1 MPLVDFSQLPDDAR
15 VWVFGSDRP
24 LNDSQRTRLL
34 AIVDDHLARWTAHG
48 APLTCAREWTEN
60 QFLTIGVD
68 QRTEGASGCSID
80 ALFHTLQQLERD
92 LDISLV
98 GGGRVFY
105 RTRNGDVN
113 AVDREEFFGLA
124 ERGAISRETP
134 VFDTTVTTL
143 GDWRSRFEGPA
154 AGSWHGQLLPADGR

>member
-1 MPLVDFSQLPDDAR
+1 MALVDFEELPDDAR

-24 LNDSQRTRLL
+24 LNDVQRARLL
-34 AIVDDHLARWTAHG
+34 AVVDDHLARWTAHG

-60 QFLTIGVD
+60 RFLTIGVD
-68 QRTEGASGCSID
+68 QRNEGASGCSID
-80 ALFHTLQQLERD
+80 ALYRTLQQLERE
-92 LDISLV
+92 LGAALV
-98 GGGRVFY
+98 GGGRIFY

-124 ERGAISRETP
+124 ERGAITGRTR

-143 GDWRSRFEGPA
+143 GEWRARFEGPA
-154 AGSWHGQLLPADGR
+154 SGSWHSELLPAGG

>member
-1 MPLVDFSQLPDDAR
+1 MPLVDFKQLPDDAR

-24 LNDSQRTRLL
+24 LDDKQQARLF
-34 AIVDDHLARWTAHG
+34 AIVDEYLAQWKAHG
-48 APLTCAREWTEN
+48 APLTVAREWTEN

-80 ALFHTLQQLERD
+80 ALYRTLQLLERE
-92 LDISLV
+92 LGVSLV

-105 RTRNGDVN
+105 RTRNGEVN

-124 ERGAISRETP
+124 ERGAVTRRTT

-143 GDWRSRFEGPA
+143 GAWRSRFEGPA
-154 AGSWHGQLLPADGR
+154 AESWHGQLLPAER

>member
-1 MPLVDFSQLPDDAR
+1 MGIVDFNQLPDDAR

-24 LNDSQRTRLL
+24 LNDQQRARLL
-34 AIVDDHLARWTAHG
+34 ATVDDHLAQWKAHG
-48 APLTCAREWTEN
+48 SPLTCARVWTEN

-80 ALFHTLQQLERD
+80 ALFRTLQQLERE
-92 LDISLV
+92 LGLSLV

-113 AVDREEFFGLA
+113 AVDREEFYGLA
-124 ERGAISRETP
+124 ERGAITRNTP
-134 VFDTTVTTL
+134 VFDTTVMTL
-143 GDWRSRFEGPA
+143 GDWRARFEGPA
-154 AGSWHGQLLPADGR
+154 EASWHGQLLPAKA

>member
-1 MPLVDFSQLPDDAR
+1 MALVNFKELPDDAR

-24 LNDSQRTRLL
+24 LSDEQRARLF
-34 AIVDDHLARWTAHG
+34 AVVDDHLALWKAHG

-68 QRTEGASGCSID
+68 QRSEGASGCSVD
-80 ALFHTLQQLERD
+80 ALYRTLQQLERE
-92 LDISLV
+92 LGVSLV

-124 ERGAISRETP
+124 ERGAINRRTR

-143 GDWRSRFEGPA
+143 GDWRARFEGPA
-154 AGSWHGQLLPADGR
+154 AGSWHNQLLPTEA

>member
-15 VWVFGSDRP
+15 VWVFGSDRQ
-24 LNDSQRTRLL
+24 LTDSQRARLL
-34 AIVDDHLARWTAHG
+34 AIVDDHLARWKAHG
-48 APLTCAREWTEN
+48 AALTCAREWTEN
-60 QFLTIGVD
+60 RFLTIGVD

-80 ALFHTLQQLERD
+80 ALFHTLQELERD

-105 RTRNGDVN
+105 RTRNGDIN

-124 ERGAISRETP
+124 ERGAISRQTP

-154 AGSWHGQLLPADGR
+154 ASSWHGQLLPTDRR